1 MEQQPDLNIGT
12 CGHVAEGKSSLINAI
27 TGISTMRYKSEK
39 MKNLTIKLGYANSVI
54 YKCNCKGYESYKCN
68 VKEKICNICNSE
80 YITKKNISFVDC
92 PGHESFMGTMLNG
105 ACLMDVALLV
115 ISANN
120 TCPQAQTIEHLKA
133 LSVMNIKNIIILQ
146 NKLDLVSKE
155 KALNNLKEIKKFIK
169 GTIAE
174 TSPIIPISAQLGI
187 NINIL
192 LKYICELKNIE
203 RNIDSSPRMVIV
215 RSFDINKPNI
225 EYNQIKGGVIG
236 GSLLQGKL
244 KKGDKISI
252 KPGIKIGNSYKK
264 ISSEIISIKTD
275 NIDLQEALPGGLIG
289 IELLIDPFLAS
300 SDKLIGNFIEL
311 DDEPDKNIQSLTL
324 EYQQLKDSNKIKK
337 NEDIILNI
345 YSANIQGKIS
355 SKYKE
360 GEQKFIKITDFNKP
374 VYTDQGENITLLQRI
389 NNRNCLFGFGIV
401 KEIN

>member
-12 CGHVAEGKSSLINAI
+12 CGHVAEGKSSLIKAI
-27 TGISTMRYKSEK
+27 TGISPMRYKSEQL
-39 MKNLTIKLGYANSVI
+39 KNLTIKLGYANSLI
-54 YKCNCKGYESYKCN
+54 YKCNCEGYTAYKCN
-68 VKEKICNICNSE
+68 IKDEICNKCNKK
-80 YITKKNISFVDC
+80 YIIQKNISFVDC

-120 TCPQAQTIEHLKA
+120 SCPQAQTVEHLKA
-133 LSVMNIKNIIILQ
+133 LSVMNVKNIIILQ

-155 KALNNLKEIKKFIK
+155 KALDNLQEIKKFIK

-174 TSPIIPISAQLGI
+174 NSPIIPISAQFGI
-187 NINIL
+187 NINIV
-192 LKYICELKNIE
+192 LKHICDINNIK
-203 RNIDSSPRMVIV
+203 RNIDSPPKMVIV

-225 EYNQIKGGVIG
+225 DYNQIKGGVIG

-244 KKGDKISI
+244 KKGDKITI
-252 KPGIKIGNSYKK
+252 KPGIKIGNNYIK

-289 IELLIDPFLAS
+289 IELLIDPFLTS

-311 DDEPDKNIQSLTL
+311 DDEKDKNIQSLTL
-324 EYQQLKDSNKIKK
+324 EYQQLKDSHKIKK
-337 NEDIILNI
+337 NENIILNI

-355 SKYKE
+355 SKYKQ
-360 GEQKFIKITDFNKP
+360 GEQRFIKITNFNKP
-374 VYTDQGENITLLQRI
+374 VYTDQGENITLLQKI